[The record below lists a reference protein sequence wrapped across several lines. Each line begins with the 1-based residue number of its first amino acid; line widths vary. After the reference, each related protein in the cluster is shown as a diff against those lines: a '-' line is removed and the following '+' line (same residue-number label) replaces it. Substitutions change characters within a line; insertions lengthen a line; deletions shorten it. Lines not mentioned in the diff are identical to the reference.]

1 MIIKFLIFLVAVEH
15 LYILWIE
22 MFSWTK
28 QGKRMF
34 KSIPEDLF
42 EKTKVMAGN
51 QGLYNGFLSVGLMW
65 SLIIQNNIWSK
76 NISIYFLSCV
86 IIAGIYGA
94 ITSDKKI
101 FLKQGLPALITLL
114 LIFIS

>member
-1 MIIKFLIFLVAVEH
+1 MIIKFLIFLIALEH

-22 MFSWTK
+22 MFSWTR
-28 QGKRMF
+28 QGKKVF
-34 KSIPEDLF
+34 KTIPEDSF

-51 QGLYNGFLSVGLMW
+51 QGLYNGFLSVGLIW
-65 SLIIQNNIWSK
+65 SLLIPDSIWSK

-114 LIFIS
+114 LLFIN